1 MALGKKPYPKATVK
15 KITKAHSGLS
25 IKKNTD
31 VTIYL
36 SYILFMSSLVKEA
49 SICSKQSGD
58 KGLTARS
65 VRKATRDT
73 LAKFKG

>member
-1 MALGKKPYPKATVK
+1 MALGKRPYPIATFK
-15 KITKAHSGLS
+15 KITKAHSGLNM
-25 IKKNTD
+25 KKNTD

-36 SYILFMSSLVKEA
+36 SYIIFMDSLVKEA
-49 SICSKQSGD
+49 AIRSKQSGD

-65 VRKATRDT
+65 VRKVTRDT